1 MVWTFSLTEH
11 VRRDIRFNYF
21 ICFHTAS
28 AEGENGDNEDSS
40 QRKSRFLWNNDYDE
54 LAQDAH
60 AILRVRLREV
70 GGRMDWVA
78 LRQVFPAVP
87 RNSVRQRIA
96 GLREIPNNELYMKR
110 LEDQWHRLWKQYR
123 GTEHL
128 PDPKPKSQ
136 TDFDLIK
143 HLQFFRK
150 FIDKNALYVLCHSLR
165 TTIDTGL
172 EEGRFPRDIDNFN
185 APRDGASTSRIV
197 GCYGQIRRHASLG
210 LPLGFEGGRK
220 P

>member
-1 MVWTFSLTEH
+1 MCALTLFF
-11 VRRDIRFNYF
+11 VF
-21 ICFHTAS
+21 TAN
-28 AEGENGDNEDSS
+28 AEGENDDEEDSS
-40 QRKSRFLWNNDYDE
+40 QRKTRFLWNNDYDE

-78 LRQVFPAVP
+78 LRQIFPAVP

-96 GLREIPNNELYMKR
+96 SLREVPNNELYMKR

-128 PDPKPKSQ
+128 PDPNPKSQ

-143 HLQFFRK
+143 HLEFFRK
-150 FIDKNALYVLCHSLR
+150 FIDKNALYVLCHFLR
-165 TTIDTGL
+165 TAIDTGL
-172 EEGRFPRDIDNFN
+172 QEGRFPRNIDNFG
-185 APRDGASTSRIV
+185 APRDG
-197 GCYGQIRRHASLG
+197 L
-210 LPLGFEGGRK
+210 
-220 P
+220 